1 MTTMEPVHTDANRPG
16 SPITEADLHAYVDR
30 QLTPVRHAEVERYLA
45 ERPDEAER
53 VQAWQQQ
60 NVGLHALFDPVLGE
74 ALPLRLPVARRAV
87 STPWR
92 ALAAGFAIA
101 LLSAALAW
109 VLRGVAD
116 GAPTLIAA
124 APRAGPAAG
133 GASAPGAEALSG
145 FAHRAAVAHAV
156 YSPEVRR
163 PVEVGADQEQQLVT
177 WLSKRLGS
185 PVRAPSL
192 SGLGYDLVGGRL
204 LPGDR
209 GPVAQL
215 MYQDD
220 AAHRL
225 TLYVTREAPRIG
237 GEQQTAFRFGR
248 EGNVNVFYWV
258 DRDFGYALSGA
269 ADRAALLRIA
279 HEVHRQ
285 LAPG

>member
-1 MTTMEPVHTDANRPG
+1 MTTMQPVHTDANRPG

-30 QLTPVRHAEVERYLA
+30 QLTPVRHAEVERYLT

-60 NVGLHALFDPVLGE
+60 NLGLHALFDPVLGE
-74 ALPLRLPVARRAV
+74 ALPLRLPVARRAA

-92 ALAAGFAIA
+92 ALAAGCAIA
-101 LLSAALAW
+101 LLSAASTLLA
-109 VLRGVAD
+109 
-116 GAPTLIAA
+116 GAS
-124 APRAGPAAG
+124 RAGKAAG
-133 GASAPGAEALSG
+133 SASAPGAETLSG

-192 SGLGYDLVGGRL
+192 AALGYDLVGGRL
-204 LPGDR
+204 LPGDQ

-225 TLYVTREAPRIG
+225 TLYVTREAPRVG
-237 GEQQTAFRFGR
+237 GAQQTAFRFGR

-269 ADRAALLRIA
+269 VDRTALLRIA

-285 LAPG
+285 LEPG

>member
-1 MTTMEPVHTDANRPG
+1 MTTMEPVNADASRPG

-30 QLTPVRHAEVERYLA
+30 QLTPVRHAEVERYLS

-60 NVGLHALFDPVLGE
+60 NAGLHALFDPVLGE
-74 ALPLRLPVARRAV
+74 ALPLRLPVERRATA
-87 STPWR
+87 TPWR
-92 ALAAGFAIA
+92 ALAAGLVIA
-101 LLSAALAW
+101 LASASAAW
-109 VLRGVAD
+109 MLRGVAD
-116 GAPTLIAA
+116 GAPSLLAA
-124 APRAGPAAG
+124 APRPARGMAAAG
-133 GASAPGAEALSG
+133 AETLSG

-185 PVRAPSL
+185 TVRAPSL
-192 SGLGYDLVGGRL
+192 GALGFDLVGGRL
-204 LPGDR
+204 LPGEQ

-220 AAHRL
+220 ASHRL

-237 GEQQTAFRFGR
+237 GERQTAFRFGR
-248 EGNVNVFYWV
+248 EGDVNVFYWV
-258 DRDFGYALSGA
+258 DREFGYALSGA
-269 ADRAALLRIA
+269 VDRAALLRIA
-279 HEVHRQ
+279 HEVYRQ